1 MKAEAKRSYSVSM
14 LPLQSSLCSFAAIE
28 ARLFSHSIDGLSL
41 SFSRP
46 SSALF
51 LSLASSFNLHSQS
64 RKKPS
69 VDGGAA
75 GAAGAPKK
83 DFTTAILERKKSP
96 NRLIVDDAT
105 NDDNRCD
112 WRCLFFFRLAFALR
126 RPVSR
131 CCDGDA
137 EEAR

>member
-1 MKAEAKRSYSVSM
+1 MGRTGLFC
-14 LPLQSSLCSFAAIE
+14 LPHRRQEKERRRGESGSASFFFFFHLDALVLALSLLAAIDRL
-28 ARLFSHSIDGLSL
+28 ARRAFFFFLPPSIDPL

-46 SSALF
+46 LPPSSSPLSTAL
-51 LSLASSFNLHSQS
+51 SN

-69 VDGGAA
+69 VDG

-105 NDDNRCD
+105 NDDNR
-112 WRCLFFFRLAFALR
+112 
-126 RPVSR
+126 
-131 CCDGDA
+131 
-137 EEAR
+137 